1 MILLI
6 GIISGAVNPQHLLA
20 SAGWQCGEDN
30 RHYLDFLFVTLYRV
44 CFWKQIFLPHCV
56 TITVPTSQQTR
67 HTSHIINWSSANRS
81 PAHYLD
87 AKNRNELQSDTHI
100 CNILLIRRPPTKPLN
115 LWKKQLQLHQTHQ
128 WLDQLWKYFN
138 VISNNS
144 FSFLWFSGIL
154 SACGCRLK
162 SFKGYSYCETDTN
175 LNLWAPHPPYPVV
188 SFQPYVWAKLSSL
201 LATLVQ

>member
-6 GIISGAVNPQHLLA
+6 GIISGAVNPQYLLA

-30 RHYLDFLFVTLYRV
+30 RHYLEFLFVTLYRV
-44 CFWKQIFLPHCV
+44 CFWKQIFCLTVSPLPFPRASRHV
-56 TITVPTSQQTR
+56 TPATLLIDHLLIGHLLIILMQKTGMNCNQT
-67 HTSHIINWSSANRS
+67 HTSAT
-81 PAHYLD
+81 L
-87 AKNRNELQSDTHI
+87 
-100 CNILLIRRPPTKPLN
+100 LLIRRPPTKPLN